1 MKKLVFVIVLAAVPL
16 LLLLNSCRKDPLKH
30 LTSEETRVYST
41 QRDSSVN
48 FSSFKTFSIVD
59 SVVVIENDQQPH
71 RELTD
76 ADSKLLQEIKD
87 QMQQKGYVPVG
98 KDQDP
103 DLGVNVTRISNSY
116 LNIVQYPYDWWGY
129 PGYWD
134 PYYWGYPGY
143 GYYFPPSF
151 GIYQSQEDLLTIDLI
166 NLRDADKNSDK
177 QIDGI
182 WNATIRG
189 DAVLESRNY
198 NNEIKAVFDQSP
210 YLASEQ

>member
-1 MKKLVFVIVLAAVPL
+1 
-16 LLLLNSCRKDPLKH
+16 
-30 LTSEETRVYST
+30 VYST

-59 SVVVIENDQQPH
+59 SVAVIENDQQPH